1 MFIWFDF
8 QASYLYLSEASSA
21 AAIMVVEVVACR
33 TRTDIG
39 DV

>member
-1 MFIWFDF
+1 MALWFDF
-8 QASYLYLSEASSA
+8 QASDLSEASSA

-33 TRTDIG
+33 SDIG